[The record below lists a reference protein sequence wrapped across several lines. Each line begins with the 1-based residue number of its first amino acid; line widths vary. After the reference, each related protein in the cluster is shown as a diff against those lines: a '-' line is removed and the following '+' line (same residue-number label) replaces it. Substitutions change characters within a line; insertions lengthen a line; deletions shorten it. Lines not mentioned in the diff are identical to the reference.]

1 MIKVKK
7 VKIKDLYRNGLSNR
21 GWSFFLTSFVE
32 FYEEEDKFIMYYH
45 PKLFTKVL
53 VTMFLPI
60 ILVLH
65 GVLSYK
71 EVLSE
76 YRNFVCANRKNK
88 SLCSRDEVR
97 NRDSNLFKFL
107 KTKFDG

>member
-7 VKIKDLYRNGLSNR
+7 FKIKDLYRNGLSNR

-45 PKLFTKVL
+45 PKLFAKVL
-53 VTMFLPI
+53 VTVILPI
-60 ILVLH
+60 ILVLQ

-71 EVLSE
+71 EVLSD
-76 YRNFVCANRKNK
+76 YSKFVCANRKNK
-88 SLCSRDEVR
+88 RLCSKDEVR
-97 NRDSNLFKFL
+97 NKDSNLFKFL
-107 KTKFDG
+107 KTKFAE

>member
-7 VKIKDLYRNGLSNR
+7 VKVKDLYRNGLSNR
-21 GWSFFLTSFVE
+21 GWSLFLTSFVE
-32 FYEEEDKFIMYYH
+32 FDEEKDKFTMYYH
-45 PKLFTKVL
+45 PKLFAKIL

-76 YRNFVCANRKNK
+76 YRRFISANLKNK

-97 NRDSNLFKFL
+97 NKDSNLFKFL
-107 KTKFDG
+107 KTKFAE